1 MQGGSLFCPRNTEL
15 VPTGPVPPGEAAAS
29 VCPAP
34 GGSPATALRPHARP
48 QLRRRLRH
56 GGRRGGS
63 AGHPDGRGHR
73 LEDDRAFSSCC
84 VKMNRT
90 RDAPARFS
98 SQERRGLRGRPCPRT
113 DSSGRPGAAEG
124 PRNGWRAPN
133 FPGWGDTGSREP
145 QPRLLARETVPHGP
159 EPRDNHRPFLLRC
172 PGPRTG
178 RRALGGG
185 GTIHPHAR
193 LKRCV
198 SEGSCVGV
206 FTSAEGPHGP
216 WEASCG
222 EQGE

>member
-1 MQGGSLFCPRNTEL
+1 MEDLVHERTSAVGGQGLLRGHGMAGGHRTSQGGGTQ
-15 VPTGPVPPGEAAAS
+15 
-29 VCPAP
+29 AP
-34 GGSPATALRPHARP
+34 ES
-48 QLRRRLRH
+48 RR
-56 GGRRGGS
+56 
-63 AGHPDGRGHR
+63 
-73 LEDDRAFSSCC
+73 
-84 VKMNRT
+84 
-90 RDAPARFS
+90 
-98 SQERRGLRGRPCPRT
+98 
-113 DSSGRPGAAEG
+113 
-124 PRNGWRAPN
+124 
-133 FPGWGDTGSREP
+133 
-145 QPRLLARETVPHGP
+145 PRLLARETVPHGP

-206 FTSAEGPHGP
+206 FTTAEGPDGP